1 MISSRNPEEGDMTV
15 ATQEKTARPVLD
27 QLDLPVGKRV
37 RLHRILYEHGVGN
50 GTLLALPID
59 QGIEHGP
66 VDFLP
71 NPPSA
76 DPNYQFRLA
85 VEGGYNAIA
94 CHWGMARRYM
104 KDYAGKV
111 PLILKINGKTN
122 IPSDAEAIS
131 SPTATVEDAVALGA
145 DAVGYTLYVGSP
157 LQDLDI
163 ERLMEVRND
172 CERWGMPLIVWSY
185 PRGEAIEAK
194 GGRDS
199 IYAVDYAA
207 RLANELGADVIKL
220 NVPKKSDKDAQMPQ
234 KYQDLEWDYAGG
246 ARRVIKTANNSMV
259 LFSGGSKLSDED
271 LMNKARTVM
280 EEGATGLIFGRN
292 MWQRPYDEALAMTAR
307 IKELLAQFPS

>member
-1 MISSRNPEEGDMTV
+1 MADGA
-15 ATQEKTARPVLD
+15 ATAQKVARPKLD
-27 QLDLPVGKRV
+27 DLDLPLGKRV

-50 GTLLALPID
+50 GTLMALPID

-66 VDFLP
+66 IDFLP

-85 VEGGYNAIA
+85 VEGNYNAIA

-131 SPTATVEDAVALGA
+131 SPTATVADAVALGA

-157 LQDLDI
+157 MQDEDFR
-163 ERLMEVRND
+163 RLMQVRDD
-172 CERWGMPLIVWSY
+172 CEKYAIPLVVWSY
-185 PRGEAIEAK
+185 PRGKAIEEK

-199 IYAVDYAA
+199 LYAVDYAA
-207 RLANELGADVIKL
+207 RLAHEFGADVIKL
-220 NVPKKSDKDAQMPQ
+220 NVPKSSDKDSQMP
-234 KYQDLEWDYAGG
+234 KAYQELEWDYAEG
-246 ARRVIKTANNSMV
+246 ARRVIATANNSMV
-259 LFSGGSKLSDED
+259 LFSGGSKLGDED

-280 EEGATGLIFGRN
+280 ESGATGLIFGRN
-292 MWQRPYDEALAMTAR
+292 MWQRPYDEALAMTAKIQEMLR
-307 IKELLAQFPS
+307 EYPA